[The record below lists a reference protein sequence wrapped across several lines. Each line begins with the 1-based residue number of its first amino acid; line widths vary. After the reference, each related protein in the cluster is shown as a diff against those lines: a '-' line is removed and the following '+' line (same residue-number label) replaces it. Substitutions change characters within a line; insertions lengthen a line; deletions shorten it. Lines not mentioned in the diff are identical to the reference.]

1 MYRTECEN
9 KLWNNI
15 LHDALII
22 LPAVV
27 LGMVAMIVGGIS
39 SVLWGQQVIA
49 FAVFALL
56 GLLRRA
62 VRRIPSIVWI
72 SVLLAGLVSTLFF
85 PAVGGA
91 KRWLDLGLLNVNVAM
106 LALPALLLLVS
117 NMKRS
122 HLFVL
127 LVAAVLCLQ
136 PDLSQLAAFS
146 LGVLPILWKW
156 RKNVCWTIASLV
168 LLMLFAIRCINTPV
182 ELESIA
188 YCEGILRMVGEI
200 SPLLMIAGGIAL
212 ALIPV
217 YFIYRFSKTGS
228 TVMLGLAIYYA
239 VTILFSITGEYPVP
253 FMGFGLSP
261 IAGYFLAYLFM
272 TQEETARG

>member
-1 MYRTECEN
+1 MYRTESEN
-9 KLWNNI
+9 KPWTAVLK
-15 LHDALII
+15 HALVI

-27 LGMVAMIVGGIS
+27 LGMIAMIAGGVS
-39 SVLWGQQVIA
+39 PVLWGQQIIA

-62 VRRIPSIVWI
+62 VRRVPSIVWI
-72 SVLLAGLVSTLFF
+72 SVLLAGLASTLFF

-91 KRWLDLGLLNVNVAM
+91 KRWLDLGLLNVNAAM

-117 NMKRS
+117 NMKRP
-122 HLFVL
+122 HLFVIF
-127 LVAAVLCLQ
+127 VAAVLCLQ

-146 LGVLPILWKW
+146 LGVLPLLWKR
-156 RKNVCWTIASLV
+156 RKKVYWTVASII
-168 LLMLFAIRCINTPV
+168 LLAVFAICCINAPV
-182 ELESIA
+182 ELESVA

-212 ALIPV
+212 ALIPG
-217 YFIYRFSKTGS
+217 YFIYRFFRTRN
-228 TVMLGLAIYYA
+228 TVMLGLASYYA
-239 VTILFSITGEYPVP
+239 VAILFSITGEYPVP

-261 IAGYFLAYLFM
+261 IAGYWLASLLIPAD
-272 TQEETARG
+272 E

>member
-9 KLWNNI
+9 KLWNAV

-39 SVLWGQQVIA
+39 PVLWGQQIIA

-62 VRRIPSIVWI
+62 VRRVPSIVWI
-72 SVLLAGLVSTLFF
+72 SVLLAGLASTLFF
-85 PAVGGA
+85 PAIGGA
-91 KRWLDLGLLNVNVAM
+91 KRWLDLGPLNINAAM
-106 LALPALLLLVS
+106 LVIPALLLLIG
-117 NMKRS
+117 NMKRP
-122 HLFVL
+122 HLFVI

-146 LGVLPILWKW
+146 LGILPILWKM
-156 RKNVCWTIASLV
+156 RKNVYWTIVSAALLV
-168 LLMLFAIRCINTPV
+168 FFAIRCINAPV
-182 ELESIA
+182 ELELVA
-188 YCEGILRMVGEI
+188 YCEGILRVVGEI
-200 SPLLMIAGGIAL
+200 SPLLMIVGGIAL
-212 ALIPV
+212 ALIPG
-217 YFIYRFSKTGS
+217 YFIYRSFKTKS

-239 VTILFSITGEYPVP
+239 VAILFSITGEYPVP

-261 IAGYFLAYLFM
+261 IAGYWLATLLIP
-272 TQEETARG
+272 ADD